1 MPPRQPDQPP
11 PEVTGQT
18 RMFDAGEV
26 ALTLTKQSVYYCIK
40 CGSQTLLGIQPTTD
54 EKDRWAIAARCL
66 GCGRRNVVAMR
77 G

>member
-1 MPPRQPDQPP
+1 MSPHKSDRPP
-11 PEVTGQT
+11 PEVSGQT

-26 ALTLTKQSVYYCIK
+26 ALTFTKQSIYYCHK
-40 CGSQTLLGIQPTTD
+40 CGSESLLGIQPTTD